1 MTVQW
6 TAQYGEGA
14 RHGGTL
20 GGGGTGLCRGSA
32 LSDSARYVVARP
44 GPYTVRVRH
53 FGPQKMYINMCVD
66 GKNCGESW
74 VRSRVCR
81 LLGLGVFALR
91 ADNEE
96 HWGTGNKLVTV
107 DHVLRVQRRL
117 DSRQGDGT
125 TVRFAPLGLN
135 RVWSVVPPVRRSGV

>member
-1 MTVQW
+1 VTYSGQHSTVW
-6 TAQYGEGA
+6 ERDMAVRLEVEV
-14 RHGGTL
+14 L
-20 GGGGTGLCRGSA
+20 
-32 LSDSARYVVARP
+32 DSAGAPLFQVQHDDVRYVVARP

-53 FGPQKMYINMCVD
+53 FGPQKMDMEMCVD
-66 GKNCGESW
+66 GKNCGEAW

-96 HWGTGNKLVTV
+96 HWGTGNKLVKV
-107 DHVLRVQRRL
+107 GHVLRVQRRL

-125 TVRFAPLGLN
+125 STVRFPPLG
-135 RVWSVVPPVRRSGV
+135 

>member
-1 MTVQW
+1 MEV
-6 TAQYGEGA
+6 EV
-14 RHGGTL
+14 L
-20 GGGGTGLCRGSA
+20 
-32 LSDSARYVVARP
+32 DSAGAPLFQIQHDDVRYVVARP

-53 FGPQKMYINMCVD
+53 FGPQTMHMLMSVD
-66 GKNCGESW
+66 GKGCGESR

-107 DHVLRVQRRL
+107 DHVLRVQRPL
-117 DSRQGDGT
+117 DSRQGDET
-125 TVRFAPLGLN
+125 STVRFPPLGLN

>member
-1 MTVQW
+1 MAVRL
-6 TAQYGEGA
+6 EVEV
-14 RHGGTL
+14 L
-20 GGGGTGLCRGSA
+20 
-32 LSDSARYVVARP
+32 DSAGAPLFQIQHDDVRYVVARP

-96 HWGTGNKLVTV
+96 HWVTGNKLVTV
-107 DHVLRVQRRL
+107 DHVLRVQRPL
-117 DSRQGDGT
+117 DSRQGDET
-125 TVRFAPLGLN
+125 STVRFPQAPW
-135 RVWSVVPPVRRSGV
+135 VE

>member
-1 MTVQW
+1 MAVRL
-6 TAQYGEGA
+6 EVEV
-14 RHGGTL
+14 L
-20 GGGGTGLCRGSA
+20 
-32 LSDSARYVVARP
+32 DSAGAPLFQIQHDDVRYVVARP

-107 DHVLRVQRRL
+107 DHVLRVQRPL
-117 DSRQGDGT
+117 DSRQGDET
-125 TVRFAPLGLN
+125 STVRFPQAPW
-135 RVWSVVPPVRRSGV
+135 VE